1 MERGRIEGKN
11 IKAKL
16 QTGELSLD
24 MAEYMGEYKII
35 RRMDGGGNA
44 NVFVAENARG
54 EEVAIKILREESGNG
69 KKAVKRNRKKRIR
82 FKIETEMV
90 VGIQDEIASEEILRQ
105 GLCWTMTSSPPTSNR
120 LVSTFLRS
128 R

>member
-1 MERGRIEGKN
+1 
-11 IKAKL
+11 
-16 QTGELSLD
+16 

-69 KKAVKRNRKKRIR
+69 KKAVKRNRKKR
-82 FKIETEMV
+82 
-90 VGIQDEIASEEILRQ
+90 
-105 GLCWTMTSSPPTSNR
+105 W
-120 LVSTFLRS
+120 
-128 R
+128 